1 MGRVYLNKKD
11 IEVLN
16 KIRNMNL
23 VDDIKNVLDDI
34 LKKEKETRLHINSVS
49 KEYKRKKRAIDK
61 NYARSKKEK
70 EGAKNGKNK

>member
-49 KEYKRKKRAIDK
+49 KEYKRKKRVIDK

>member
-23 VDDIKNVLDDI
+23 VDD
-34 LKKEKETRLHINSVS
+34 
-49 KEYKRKKRAIDK
+49 K